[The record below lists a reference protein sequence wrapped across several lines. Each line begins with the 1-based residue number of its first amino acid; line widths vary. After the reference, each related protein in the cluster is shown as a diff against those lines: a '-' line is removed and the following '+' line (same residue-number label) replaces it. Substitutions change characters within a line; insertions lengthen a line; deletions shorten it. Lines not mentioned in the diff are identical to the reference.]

1 MVTIVGT
8 VRNSAAT
15 THELEAIF
23 PYNLCVIEV
32 NFSADDLE
40 RAAGALEIPVSW
52 LAEPSPALDRVVLH
66 VPFVSESLLADG
78 ASGPI
83 YMVNP
88 LIVPAA

>member
-1 MVTIVGT
+1 
-8 VRNSAAT
+8 
-15 THELEAIF
+15 
-23 PYNLCVIEV
+23 
-32 NFSADDLE
+32 
-40 RAAGALEIPVSW
+40 
-52 LAEPSPALDRVVLH
+52 VVLH